1 MFLRSALAHPVLRG
15 SRRFARGVV
24 VTVCVIL
31 SVALATS
38 LTVDLGP
45 ALRTQAET
53 QGGRL
58 LQRPMHIGRL
68 GVHLWSGQFVFEDF
82 VIEGMAPTE
91 RPFFT
96 AKRIAIGMPWSTLLG
111 RRIVFSSVDIADWQ
125 MFVET
130 RTDGTTN
137 FPKLPQ
143 RAPRQGPSAWTT
155 TLQYVRAHRGETTYA
170 DHGTPW
176 SVVTRNI
183 DLTIARTNEQY
194 RGRLQFSDGT
204 VLIQQYEPFAAAM
217 RSSFTIEE
225 GRVLFDR
232 MDLTTDGAQSRL
244 VGDVNLSHFPEMMYR
259 VRSTVDF
266 PTMRKL
272 FFAHEAFSLS
282 GTAEFDGTFHLFKE
296 QMEDGRSR
304 TGREV
309 KGTFHS
315 AIAGVNTMRFSGLRG
330 TVRWVPE
337 LVEVTDTT
345 TGFLGGAVRL
355 GYKMA
360 PLGQPDVQA
369 TYTFD
374 TAYQD
379 VDLAA
384 MSEYLKLDGIRLA
397 GRASGENRLQWPRG
411 RFAGRAGQGTLR
423 VTPPDGVTVLSRELD
438 QGRASAAADVWG
450 PFSNHRP
457 LEPVAVGGEVVY
469 EVDPRGLTLAGSHI
483 ATRDTYVAFQ
493 GRTEYGEASR
503 IPFHVTSADWQE
515 SDRLLAGIL
524 TVFGSPTSAISL
536 GGFGTFDGVM
546 LNSFSRP
553 RIEGTFVGQRMRAWD
568 VLWGAARG
576 TAVIENNYVDV
587 TNVAMTDGD
596 STIEAEGRFS
606 AGYPR
611 RDGGEQINA
620 RVKVVRR
627 PVADLRRAFDIDDY
641 DVDGRLSGEF
651 RVYGGYETPL
661 GFGTMSIAEGVAYG
675 EPFEDANAT
684 LRFEGTGVRLD
695 NIRMAKG
702 GGTGVGSAYV
712 GWNGTYAFNLD
723 ARAIPIESLTMVKQA
738 TLPLSGLVDFTAG
751 GSGTFELPRYAL
763 HGTVRDFFA
772 GDEGVGQVVGDIG
785 IEGDL
790 MTLKLEAA
798 SPRLAISG
806 AGRIAL
812 TPEMDAELAFNVSD
826 TSLDPYLRTL
836 VPKLSPF
843 TTAVASGRIR
853 VVGELAN
860 VDRLLVDTTVDRLD
874 VRFFDYHLRNAAPLR
889 LALDRHLVRLSDMR
903 LVGEDTQLD
912 VSGTVNL
919 HDDRIAVRVRGD
931 ANLGILQGFVSNMR
945 SSGRAS
951 LQASLEG
958 PIQEPSVTG
967 TMTVE
972 NGRFRHFA
980 LPHALENISGPLRF
994 DSRSIRLDE
1003 LTARMG
1009 GGPVQFGGSI
1019 GIEGYVPGRL
1029 DLTLRGQDMQLRFPR
1044 GMTSVVDA
1052 DLALV
1057 GAAEGATLA
1066 GKVLVRDAVYSRAFD
1081 PSGDLLDLGGQ
1092 TPTAAS
1098 GPPVT
1103 TIPLRY
1109 DVQISAPSTLRVRNN
1124 AAQLVARA
1132 DLTLRG
1138 TYDRPVVLGRAEIES
1153 GRVTFEGR
1161 RYVLTRG
1168 SIDLNNPNRL
1178 DPFFDLE
1185 AETRIR
1191 VPGETYRV
1199 TLRASGTLERINPVI
1214 SADPPLPQAEVLA
1227 LLLSDVA
1234 PGRDVE
1240 FRQYSTD
1247 ITPQQQM
1254 LREVATRRLTGT
1266 ISSQVGRAVEQTFGV
1281 DTFQLTPSLVDP
1293 NQQSSRLDPAARVVI
1308 GKRLS
1313 DRLFLTYSRSL
1324 SSSTSDQ
1331 IILLEY
1337 DQTDRFSWVLSRNED
1352 RTYALDVRVRRTF

>member
-1 MFLRSALAHPVLRG
+1 MLIRSVLAHPVVRG
-15 SRRFARGVV
+15 SRRFVRRVALTAAV
-24 VTVCVIL
+24 L
-31 SVALATS
+31 LAAALATS

-45 ALRTQAET
+45 ALRAQAQA

-68 GVHLWSGQFVFEDF
+68 SVHLWSGQFVFEDL
-82 VIEGMAPTE
+82 VIESLPPTE

-96 AKRIAIGMPWSTLLG
+96 AKRLAIGMPWSTLAG

-125 MFVET
+125 MYVET

-137 FPKLPQ
+137 FPRLPQ
-143 RAPRQGPSAWTT
+143 RAPSQGPSAWTT
-155 TLQYVRAHRGETTYA
+155 TLQYVRAHRGETTYR

-183 DLTIARTNEQY
+183 DLTIARTDEQY
-194 RGRLQFSDGT
+194 HGRLQFSDGT
-204 VLIQQYEPFAAAM
+204 VLIQRYEPFAAAM
-217 RSSFTIEE
+217 RSSFRIAD
-225 GRVLFDR
+225 GRVVFDR
-232 MDLTTDGAQSRL
+232 MDLVTDGARSRL

-266 PTMRKL
+266 PTMRKI
-272 FFAHEAFSLS
+272 FFAHDTFALS
-282 GTAEFDGTFHLFKE
+282 GTAQFDGTFHLFKE
-296 QMEDGRSR
+296 QMEDGRTR

-315 AIAGVNTMRFSGLRG
+315 PVAGVNTMRFSDLRG
-330 TVRWVPE
+330 AVRWVPE

-345 TGFLGGAVRL
+345 TGFLGGTTRL
-355 GYKMA
+355 GYRMA
-360 PLGQPDVQA
+360 PLGLPNVQA

-374 TAYQD
+374 TEYQN

-384 MSEYLKLDGIRLA
+384 LSGYLELDGIRMA
-397 GRASGENRLQWPRG
+397 GRASGQNRLQWPRG
-411 RFAGRAGQGTLR
+411 RFAGRTGQGTLR
-423 VTPPDGVTVLSRELD
+423 VTPPEGVAVLDRVP
-438 QGRASAAADVWG
+438 GAPPASLGADTWG

-457 LEPVAVGGEVVY
+457 LEPVPVGGEVVY
-469 EVDPRGLTLAGSHI
+469 EVDPQGLTLLGSHL
-483 ATRDTYVAFQ
+483 ATPDTYVAFQ

-503 IPFHVTSADWQE
+503 IPFHVTSTDWQE

-524 TVFGSPTSAISL
+524 TVFGSPTNAISL
-536 GGFGTFDGVM
+536 GGYGTFDGVM

-553 RIEGTFVGQRMRAWD
+553 RIEGIFVGERMRAWD
-568 VLWGAARG
+568 VEWGSARG
-576 TAVIENNYVDV
+576 TAVIENSYVDV
-587 TNVAMTDGD
+587 ANVAIIDGD

-620 RVKVVRR
+620 RVKVIRR

-651 RVYGGYETPL
+651 RVYGDYETPL

-675 EPFEDANAT
+675 EPFDDANASV
-684 LRFEGTGVRLD
+684 RFEGPGVRLD

-723 ARAIPIESLTMVKQA
+723 ARAIPIESLALVKPA
-738 TLPLSGLVDFTAG
+738 ALPLSGLVDFTAG
-751 GSGTFELPRYAL
+751 GSGTFEVPRYDV
-763 HGTVRDFFA
+763 HGTIRDFFV

-790 MTLKLEAA
+790 MTLTLEAA

-812 TPEMDAELAFNVSD
+812 TPEMDAELAFTVSD

-836 VPKLSPF
+836 VPRLSPF

-874 VRFFDYHLRNAAPLR
+874 VRFFDYRLRNAAPLH
-889 LALDRHLVRLSDMR
+889 LALDRHLVRVTDMR

-912 VSGTVNL
+912 VSGVVNL
-919 HDDRIAVRVRGD
+919 HDERIAVRVRGD
-931 ANLGILQGFVSNMR
+931 ANLGILQGFVSDMR
-945 SSGRAS
+945 STGRAS

-958 PIQEPSVTG
+958 PLQEPSVTG

-980 LPHALENISGPLRF
+980 LPHALENITGPLRF

-1019 GIEGYVPGRL
+1019 GIQGYVPGRL
-1029 DLTLRGQDMQLRFPR
+1029 DLTLRGQGMQLRFPR

-1057 GAAEGATLA
+1057 GAVDGATLA
-1066 GKVLVRDAVYSRAFD
+1066 GTVLVRDAVYSRAFD
-1081 PSGDLLDLGGQ
+1081 PSGDLLDLAGQ
-1092 TPTAAS
+1092 TPTAS

-1103 TIPLRY
+1103 TVPLRY

-1124 AAQLVARA
+1124 IAQLVARA

-1138 TYDRPVVLGRAEIES
+1138 TYDRPAVLGRAEIES

-1168 SIDLNNPNRL
+1168 SIDLNNPTRL

-1199 TLRASGTLERINPVI
+1199 TLRASGTLARIDPVI

-1234 PGRDVE
+1234 PGQDVE

-1254 LREVATRRLTGT
+1254 LREVATRQLTGT

-1293 NQQSSRLDPAARVVI
+1293 SQQSSRLDPAARVVI